1 MKTGRPSVSPDD
13 KAVGI
18 TISSGDLRALDQLIA
33 AELGTAPSPS
43 ELAKYR
49 RDFIGAMIRTA
60 APRAL
65 MDLRKR
71 VEGSLDQLTRRVEAV
86 ERPYLDYIGEL
97 LMLKDEVKNIEAQT
111 IGGILKRLEILENE

>member
-1 MKTGRPSVSPDD
+1 MKTGRPSVSPDN

-18 TISSGDLRALDQLIA
+18 TLASGDLKALDRLIA

-49 RDFIGAMIRTA
+49 RDFLGAMIRTS

-65 MDLRKR
+65 MDLRRK
-71 VEGSLDQLTRRVEAV
+71 VELDLDQLTRRVEAV
-86 ERPYLDYIGEL
+86 ESPYLDVASEIL
-97 LMLKDEVKNIEAQT
+97 LLKDEVANIESQT
-111 IGGILKRLEILENE
+111 IGGIMKRLEVLER